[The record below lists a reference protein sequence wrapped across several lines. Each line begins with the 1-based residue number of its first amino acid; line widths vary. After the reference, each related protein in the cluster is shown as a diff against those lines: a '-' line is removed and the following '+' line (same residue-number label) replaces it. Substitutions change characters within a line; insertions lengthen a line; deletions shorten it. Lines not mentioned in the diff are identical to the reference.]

1 MSGIKEKLI
10 DDLKEAMRKG
20 NEVER
25 SILRLL
31 RADIRNEEIAQRTDL
46 DDEGCIK
53 VISRQVKR
61 HKESIEEFTKGNR
74 LDLVAREKTE
84 LTVLLKYLPAQMSR
98 DEIVE
103 IARQVIREMGALG
116 PGDRGKVMG
125 QVMAKVKGKADGR
138 EVNQIVSE
146 LLEKQSK

>member
-74 LDLVAREKTE
+74 PDLVAREKTE
-84 LTVLLKYLPAQMSR
+84 LTVLLKYLPAQMPR
-98 DEIVE
+98 EEIVE
-103 IARQVIREMGALG
+103 IARQVIREIGALG
-116 PGDRGKVMG
+116 PGNRGKVMG